1 MAKGFQGAR
10 RRHQQ
15 SAAAPSRSGSATAKR
30 SLRSS
35 ESASNAAVRPLGTAA
50 FRHASRNPRR
60 SPIPGDELT
69 PGRQRTL
76 PLNPG
81 APESSRRYPISP
93 SEAEGAGV
101 RGSTPA
107 SGAPSASRCR
117 GLLSLRN
124 RQPVRLV
131 DLRLL
136 RRIVQALLR
145 QTWPDGSSDLAIYLV
160 AAPEMTRLNETFLGH
175 KGSTDVITFDYSENV
190 APGARLPPS
199 AVRQAPREAN
209 RDAHLAAL
217 HGEIF
222 ACLDEA
228 VSQARLFRTTWQ
240 SELVRYVVHGVLHL
254 LGYDDLHRDARR
266 RMKAAEDALV
276 EQLTRQFDFRR
287 LSSGS

>member
-35 ESASNAAVRPLGTAA
+35 ESASNSAVRPLGTAA

-145 QTWPDGSSDLAIYLV
+145 QTWP
-160 AAPEMTRLNETFLGH
+160 FLGH